1 MIRWNNDYNHT
12 AHPAILKALAE
23 SSAEGYDGYGQDRWC
38 EKAGNRIR
46 RQLGPSGSQAEIQ
59 FLSGGTQANLTVI
72 AAALRPVESVIC
84 AESGHIHAHET
95 GSIEAAGHK
104 ILALPSEDGKVSP
117 QLLTQELKKF
127 YDDPMQE
134 HLTIPKLLYISFPSE
149 YGTLYSLS
157 ELQELHD
164 LCRHYGLYLFLD
176 GARLG
181 YGLTAPGN
189 DVTLADIADLTDVFY
204 IGGTKCGAML
214 GEAVVIMNPSL
225 QNSFRFYMKQRGAVL
240 AKGWLMGLQ
249 FAVLFDDGGAS
260 DGDATDGNQS
270 DGGAS
275 DGGLEPLYFTQT
287 RRANEY
293 AMKIRGAFR
302 AKEIP
307 FHVSSPTNQQ
317 FVVLSDSQLAK
328 LEAAGHM
335 VEYMDRTDET
345 HRVVRFCTSWSTKQE
360 EVEKLLTDIGK
371 L

>member
-95 GSIEAAGHK
+95 GSIEATGHK
-104 ILALPSEDGKVSP
+104 ILTLPSEDGKVSP
-117 QLLTQELKKF
+117 QLLARELKKF
-127 YDDPMQE
+127 YDNPGQE

-157 ELQELHD
+157 ELQALHD

-181 YGLTAPGN
+181 YGLTASEN
-189 DVTLADIADLTDVFY
+189 DVTLADIAALTDVFY

-225 QNSFRFYMKQRGAVL
+225 QRSFRFYMKQRGAVL

-249 FAVLFDDGGAS
+249 FAVLFDDG
-260 DGDATDGNQS
+260 D
-270 DGGAS
+270 AS
-275 DGGLEPLYFTQT
+275 DGGQEPLYFTQT

-302 AKEIP
+302 AKDIP

-328 LEAAGHM
+328 LETAGHM
-335 VEYMDRTDET
+335 MEYMERTDET

-360 EVEKLLTDIGK
+360 EVEKLLVDIAG